1 MEKQYLKQ
9 NMSNNIEV
17 DPMFQKFNNQSIKP
31 TVKNL
36 FIKRSRGRPSK
47 IIGIVPA
54 RRPHQEPFII

>member
-1 MEKQYLKQ
+1 MGKQYQRQ
-9 NMSNNIEV
+9 NISNIIKV
-17 DPMFQKFNNQSIKP
+17 YPMFQKTNNQSIKP

-47 IIGIVPA
+47 MIGVVAA